1 MDLMVVGWR
10 CYSMRLRRET
20 AVVAGLIPPPRR
32 DWVCL
37 RRRRM
42 LRADRSLSPVVVVQ
56 LVRNH
61 SVVMLLPRMDW
72 DCLQHLLG
80 QRRAWKLVRRL
91 AEMPVQTLTVR
102 KQALLPSERAGRNR
116 YSGPELTAV
125 RTLRHQYRE
134 QKAVQMRMHH
144 HQEQKVVRMQM
155 HQLQEQ
161 KVVRMQMH
169 QLQEQ
174 KAGQM
179 LMQRHLQRMSGQIQS
194 FVLDSRVVQTL
205 NLRHQ
210 WQKPDRNQVVRAC
223 RRQRLGRT

>member
-1 MDLMVVGWR
+1 
-10 CYSMRLRRET
+10 
-20 AVVAGLIPPPRR
+20 
-32 DWVCL
+32 
-37 RRRRM
+37 M

-91 AEMPVQTLTVR
+91 AEMLVQTLTVR

-144 HQEQKVVRMQM
+144 H
-155 HQLQEQ
+155 QEQ

>member
-10 CYSMRLRRET
+10 CYSMRL
-20 AVVAGLIPPPRR
+20 RR

-61 SVVMLLPRMDW
+61 SVVMLLRRMDW

-91 AEMPVQTLTVR
+91 AEMLVQTLTVR

-144 HQEQKVVRMQM
+144 H
-155 HQLQEQ
+155 QEQ